1 MPSRRDE
8 LEQARQHVRDVQH
21 HIEQQTLLIHRLHS
35 DGHETAAAE
44 RLLPT
49 FSDLMDHNR
58 EQRRVF
64 VFGTT
69 LKGNLAI
76 DGDMPATYRRIASGD
91 RRRVSTG
98 AAAPGCR
105 TIA

>member
-44 RLLPT
+44 RLPPL
-49 FSDLMDHNR
+49 
-58 EQRRVF
+58 V
-64 VFGTT
+64 
-69 LKGNLAI
+69 I
-76 DGDMPATYRRIASGD
+76 
-91 RRRVSTG
+91 
-98 AAAPGCR
+98 
-105 TIA
+105 